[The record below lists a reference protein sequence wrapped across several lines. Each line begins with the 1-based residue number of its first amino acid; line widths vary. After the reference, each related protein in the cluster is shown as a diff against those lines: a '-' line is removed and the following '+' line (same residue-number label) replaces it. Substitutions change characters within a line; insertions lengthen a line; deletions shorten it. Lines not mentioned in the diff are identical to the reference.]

1 MRRKDREKD
10 RAFALDVI
18 DRSQY
23 GVVAMTGE
31 EGAPYCLP
39 LSMVRLGE
47 NLYFHCALEGTK
59 LDLLRRDGRVCVS
72 FVAANQGAED
82 KFTTYYQSANVRGTA
97 AEVEDEAEKILA
109 LRALC
114 EKLTPRNMTGDN
126 FDRAI
131 AKSLA
136 VTGVW
141 RIAMEEITGKEK
153 ARK

>member
-1 MRRKDREKD
+1 M
-10 RAFALDVI
+10 
-18 DRSQY
+18 
-23 GVVAMTGE
+23 
-31 EGAPYCLP
+31 
-39 LSMVRLGE
+39 
-47 NLYFHCALEGTK
+47 
-59 LDLLRRDGRVCVS
+59 
-72 FVAANQGAED
+72 
-82 KFTTYYQSANVRGTA
+82 RGTA
-97 AEVEDEAEKILA
+97 AEVEDEEEKILA

-114 EKLTPRNMTGDN
+114 EKLTPKNMTGDN